1 MVPLNGSTNEKDLV
15 SSNEKVKQKISLS
28 TRQRLKATSMMETK
42 SSLTLAKPKKAQ
54 TQLKWNE

>member
-1 MVPLNGSTNEKDLV
+1 MVPLNGLTNEKDLV
-15 SSNEKVKQKISLS
+15 SSNEKVKQKTSLS

-54 TQLKWNE
+54 TQLK